1 MVKPLSTR
9 RKKLPKPSAAEI
21 ARASRREELRSQ
33 LLATVDTLRQRRA
46 DLLSDASID
55 EYVSLDWL
63 EWNGGSLQLTQTG
76 KHVCQQMQSLRD
88 NVVPTASAKGRI
100 LPH

>member
-9 RKKLPKPSAAEI
+9 RKALPKPSAAEI
-21 ARASRREELRSQ
+21 ARALRREELRSQ

-46 DLLSDASID
+46 DLLSDANID

-76 KHVCQQMQSLRD
+76 KHVVQQMLNLRN
-88 NVVPTASAKGRI
+88 NVVPTASPKGRI